1 MKLDVLAIG
10 AHPDDIELSC
20 AATLVKLVK
29 QGRSVGIV
37 DLTRGE
43 LGTRGSGTLRVQE
56 AEASARILGVHIR
69 ENLSLPDGNISIDQ
83 ENILKMVITIRKYKP
98 EILLFPYSSDRHPDH
113 EHAHDLCK
121 DAFFFSGLVKIE
133 TTLDGQAQE
142 SYRPKRYYHYMQWNE
157 FIPSFIV
164 DVSEEFECRMQ
175 AIRAFASQFHNP
187 QSKEKETVLSN
198 PEFID
203 FIRTRA
209 EYYGD
214 RIGAKFGEPFASP
227 AVPGIRNLFDIF

>member
-20 AATLVKLVK
+20 AATLVKLVR

-56 AEASARILGVHIR
+56 AQASAKILGVHIR
-69 ENLSLPDGNISIDQ
+69 ENLSIPDGNISIDQ

-98 EILLFPYSSDRHPDH
+98 EILLFPYSNDRHPDH
-113 EHAHDLCK
+113 EHAHHLCK
-121 DAFFFSGLVKIE
+121 DASFFSGLVKIE

-142 SYRPKRYYHYMQWNE
+142 SHRPKRYYHYMQWHE
-157 FIPSFIV
+157 FTPSFIV

-214 RIGAKFGEPFASP
+214 RIGARFGEPFASP
-227 AVPGIRNLFDIF
+227 AIPGIRDLFDIF